1 MPRPRLNA
9 TWTSFSYLAVYA
21 YILYGL
27 GNATP
32 YLRDD
37 LRLTGFEAGLHASA
51 MAVGVLVAGVT
62 VDAIALRIGTR
73 WLLDLAVG
81 CLAIGVV
88 SIAGAPGLPV
98 SLTGAL
104 LLGFGGGALGTHV
117 NVALG
122 SSGEAR
128 SRKLLGQANAL
139 AMVAAAAAPL
149 AIGVAA
155 SFHFWRIALLLP
167 IVGFV
172 ALAAFRPRE
181 EEAPAPVRGPRTALP
196 GSYWFVWIF
205 LIVAVSIEFSFV
217 FWGST
222 VIGRTTGISSADAT
236 LLASLFVVG
245 MFTGRA
251 AIGNGIGAG
260 RGIRGLMAL
269 GLAIIL
275 AGTGLI
281 WVSSNVIV
289 SGLGLFLG
297 GLGTSGLWPL
307 GITIA
312 MQGAPKAQMQAAA
325 RAALASGLAA
335 LVAPSGLGLLSDEVG
350 VVSAWPIILVLAVA
364 GLVILA
370 VTPTSAPAVA
380 GDLTPSPQAATAA
393 GPRP

>member
-1 MPRPRLNA
+1 SWPSRS
-9 TWTSFSYLAVYA
+9 SFRS
-21 YILYGL
+21 
-27 GNATP
+27 
-32 YLRDD
+32 
-37 LRLTGFEAGLHASA
+37 S
-51 MAVGVLVAGVT
+51 
-62 VDAIALRIGTR
+62 
-73 WLLDLAVG
+73 
-81 CLAIGVV
+81 
-88 SIAGAPGLPV
+88 AGAPGLSV
-98 SLTGAL
+98 SLAGAL

-181 EEAPAPVRGPRTALP
+181 EEAPAPIRGPKTALP

-222 VIGRTTGISSADAT
+222 VVGRTTGISSADAT

-275 AGTGLI
+275 VGTGLI
-281 WVSSNVIV
+281 WVSTSVIV

-350 VVSAWPIILVLAVA
+350 VVSAWPVILILAAA

-370 VTPTSAPAVA
+370 VTPASAPAVA
-380 GDLTPSPQAATAA
+380 RDPAPTPQGATAA
-393 GPRP
+393 GPGP

>member
-1 MPRPRLNA
+1 LNDPLRRPRLSA
-9 TWTSFSYLAVYA
+9 TWTTFSYLAVYA

-27 GNATP
+27 GTATP
-32 YLRDD
+32 YLRND
-37 LRLTGFEAGLHASA
+37 LRLTGFESGLHASA
-51 MAVGVLVAGVT
+51 MAVGVLIAGFTADGVAH
-62 VDAIALRIGTR
+62 RIGSR
-73 WLLDLAVG
+73 WLLDLAVSS
-81 CLAIGVV
+81 LIVGVV
-88 SIAGAPGLPV
+88 LIAAAPGLPI
-98 SLTGAL
+98 SLAGAL
-104 LLGFGGGALGTHV
+104 LLGSGGGALGTHV
-117 NVALG
+117 NVQLG
-122 SSGEAR
+122 SSGEAQ

-139 AMVAAAAAPL
+139 AMITAASAPI
-149 AIGVAA
+149 AIGLAA

-172 ALAAFRPRE
+172 ALAAIRPSE
-181 EEAPAPVRGPRTALP
+181 EEAPALVRGPKTALP
-196 GSYWFVWIF
+196 GSYWFVWVF

-222 VIGRTTGISSADAT
+222 VVSRTTGISNADAT

-275 AGTGLI
+275 FGTGLI
-281 WVSSNVIV
+281 CVSASVIV

-325 RAALASGLAA
+325 RAALASGVAA

-350 VVSAWPIILVLAVA
+350 VVSAWPIILILAAA
-364 GLVILA
+364 GLMILA
-370 VTPTSAPAVA
+370 VTPSSTAAMP
-380 GDLTPSPQAATAA
+380 GDLPPSA
-393 GPRP
+393 